1 MGDASDLK
9 SEARKGV
16 PVQVRPWALSALP
29 PKSVYCCHATTGS
42 IGAEPRLPPAAFA
55 AFASTAAI
63 AAIPKPEIYA
73 ALLAGLD
80 CWDLWQVAGSSNPLK
95 SNFAA
100 PAQTPLRR
108 GFSRNI
114 ERTIRASSFWSG
126 HNTSITPCPPPP
138 SASQNCETAKAATE
152 LVVFL
157 HPMLGSR

>member
-1 MGDASDLK
+1 MCKVSLPLVAELPA
-9 SEARKGV
+9 ARLV
-16 PVQVRPWALSALP
+16 RSPVYRQQPLQLLP
-29 PKSVYCCHATTGS
+29 PLQPLQPSRNPKFM
-42 IGAEPRLPPAAFA
+42 PRCWPD
-55 AFASTAAI
+55 
-63 AAIPKPEIYA
+63 
-73 ALLAGLD
+73 LD